1 MLRFATAI
9 AMAFVLV
16 GCNGLRQAH
25 SLTPDRAPAREPQTH
40 ASPGAVFQ
48 APTDPDALPSTVAGL
63 PAGAFAEEVSQARKM
78 AREAIVKGKV
88 PGVSI
93 AVAAD
98 GKLVWAEGLGWA
110 DLAERRPVTP
120 DTVFR
125 VGSVAKP
132 FTAAA
137 VGLLVE
143 RGRLDLDAPVRT
155 YVPSFPDKGGAIT
168 LRRLLSHSSGIRHHV
183 GDRDLFWNTPCKT
196 QGEALARFAKD
207 PLGFEP
213 GTREDYSTYGFVLA
227 GAAVEAA
234 AGQAYARF
242 VQNEIF
248 APLGMKHTGVDP
260 SGPLPR
266 GHATPYFPAVG
277 TDLKGG
283 LKLAPEVDTTCVLAG
298 GGFVSTPSDLV
309 RFGLAMSSGKL
320 LKPQTTK
327 MLQTRN
333 VLSDGKPGEQGLG
346 WVVREVPLVKGRP
359 PAAFAGH
366 GGHNVGGT
374 TSFMTFPGYGIVVA
388 VSTNTTSGKPVT
400 QSLAPQ
406 IAALFAE
413 SMAKRGFRELAAGE

>member
-1 MLRFATAI
+1 MLRFGFA
-9 AMAFVLV
+9 V
-16 GCNGLRQAH
+16 GVALALMGCSGLRQAH
-25 SLTPDRAPAREPQTH
+25 SLTTDGAPAGQTQ
-40 ASPGAVFQ
+40 ASAGPSAVLQ
-48 APTDPDALPSTVAGL
+48 APTDPDALPSTLAAP
-63 PAGAFAEEVSQARKM
+63 PATAYAEEVRQARKLV
-78 AREAIVKGKV
+78 REAIVKGQV

-110 DLAERRPVTP
+110 DLVEKRPITP

-155 YVPSFPDKGGAIT
+155 YVPSFPDKDGAIT

-183 GDRDLFWNTPCKT
+183 GDRDLFWNTACKT
-196 QGEALARFAKD
+196 QEEALARFARD
-207 PLGFEP
+207 PLVFEP

-248 APLGMKHTGVDP
+248 TPLGMRHTGVDR
-260 SGPLPR
+260 SGPLPS

-283 LKLAPEVDTTCVLAG
+283 LKRAPEVDTTCVLAG

-320 LKPQTTK
+320 LKPQTTRV
-327 MLQTRN
+327 LQTRN

-359 PAAFAGH
+359 PTAFAGH

-413 SMAKRGFRELAAGE
+413 GMAKRGFKELAA